1 MKSSLEANKLQSHPN
16 LNNLI
21 KKHKN
26 NLQSLQVYL
35 MHQKLPYSPWHKRNH
50 HNKNCLN
57 YQELK
62 MDRNKIK
69 QRKNRQLLKE
79 NLIKRLKQNKL
90 QNKINLCSQFQ
101 NHHKPKFKRNLNLQ
115 SITHFWLQLKPRTLP
130 YCKNLSTQK
139 KTMQACLN
147 Q

>member
-1 MKSSLEANKLQSHPN
+1 
-16 LNNLI
+16 
-21 KKHKN
+21 
-26 NLQSLQVYL
+26 

-57 YQELK
+57 YQGLK

-90 QNKINLCSQFQ
+90 
-101 NHHKPKFKRNLNLQ
+101 
-115 SITHFWLQLKPRTLP
+115 
-130 YCKNLSTQK
+130 
-139 KTMQACLN
+139 
-147 Q
+147 